1 MHHPL
6 LVLEQSGPAG
16 AGSTFSPPPLLE
28 HSGPGLPQGA
38 PSAPPPRAWHSPP
51 RPSHTV
57 LEQSGPLRRREH
69 LRPRPGSPA
78 ARGTPAPSPCGA
90 EAPATAC
97 PVLRWRTS
105 PRSSPARAAPPV
117 NARGQRDPSTG
128 PVLSLHPP
136 YRGAGQEPRP
146 DRLQGGWRGD
156 HPASRAWGWT
166 PAGPWAGAG
175 ARGVLATPQGIA
187 PPAQG
192 WGCRMH
198 THEGITGPGL
208 SPEEAPHSGP
218 TPMTKDGRSQRED
231 PHGPPASWHPHPS
244 QAHRNHPQ
252 DPIADHT
259 QMTPDT
265 GLTPMGPF
273 TCRLFKK
280 KPLHCYA
287 ISSWLTLQTE
297 G

>member
-1 MHHPL
+1 MIL
-6 LVLEQSGPAG
+6 ALSDTY
-16 AGSTFSPPPLLE
+16 SMSPYVTILCV
-28 HSGPGLPQGA
+28 H
-38 PSAPPPRAWHSPP
+38 
-51 RPSHTV
+51 
-57 LEQSGPLRRREH
+57 
-69 LRPRPGSPA
+69 
-78 ARGTPAPSPCGA
+78 PAPSPCGA

-208 SPEEAPHSGP
+208 SPEEAPLGRGSRPSRRTSG
-218 TPMTKDGRSQRED
+218 
-231 PHGPPASWHPHPS
+231 
-244 QAHRNHPQ
+244 
-252 DPIADHT
+252 
-259 QMTPDT
+259 
-265 GLTPMGPF
+265 
-273 TCRLFKK
+273 
-280 KPLHCYA
+280 
-287 ISSWLTLQTE
+287 
-297 G
+297 